1 MEPLEQYRDTVGY
14 VQALTNLSLRT
25 ALISIEGRPSG
36 TGVLVGEDL
45 VLTAAHVIHARNWT
59 PTASKS
65 IATVFD
71 LVEQPGR
78 SQAETGIRIPVARIV
93 AGSPPTES
101 EVRATAGKDWNAPSE
116 NLDFALLQLAV
127 PVPVP
132 VAWEAVARTSSRGY
146 YLLSTDIYRFEPAS
160 ILMFAQYS
168 LNGFLEFSFIRHSP
182 QLNSAETRIRYR
194 CNILPGSS
202 GAPIVDTRGK
212 LVAIHHYSTG
222 EVNEGIPISAIA
234 RDLTSSPLADLF
246 DKAAQRGTVSGDP
259 RNLVP
264 SGNKSVFVSYSHKE
278 DRYRERLDVALAQL
292 RRDAR
297 ISIWHDGMILP
308 GQEWDREIG
317 KNLETANIVL
327 LLVSPYFLASPY
339 IYSREMLR
347 ALERHKSGSAIVV
360 PIILKPCDWQE
371 TPLGELQALPDA
383 GRPVLSWSNR
393 DQAWHAVA
401 RGLRR
406 LISS

>member
-1 MEPLEQYRDTVGY
+1 MEPLEQDQDVTAY
-14 VQALTNLSLRT
+14 VQAVTNLSLRT
-25 ALISIEGRPSG
+25 ALISIEGQISG
-36 TGVLVGEDL
+36 TGVLVQEDL
-45 VLTAAHVIHARNWT
+45 VLTAAHVIDART
-59 PTASKS
+59 LTASKS
-65 IATVFD
+65 IAAVFD
-71 LVEQPGR
+71 SEERPGR
-78 SQAETGIRIPVARIV
+78 SRTVTGIRIPVAHIV
-93 AGSPPTES
+93 WGSPPTRA
-101 EVRATAGKDWNAPSE
+101 EVRGTAGEDWNAPSE

-132 VAWEAVARTSSRGY
+132 AAWKTVARTSSRGY
-146 YLLSTDIYRFEPAS
+146 YLLDPDIYRFESAS
-160 ILMFAQYS
+160 MLMLAQYS
-168 LNGFLEFSFIRHSP
+168 LDGFLKLSRIKHPP
-182 QLNSAETRIRYR
+182 QLNSAGTRIRYR
-194 CNILPGSS
+194 CNTVQGFS

-212 LVAIHHYSTG
+212 LVAIHHYSMG
-222 EVNEGIPISAIA
+222 GVKEGIPISAIA
-234 RDLTSSPLADLF
+234 RNLASSPHADLF
-246 DKAAQRGTVSGDP
+246 NKSAPRGTLPGGPRHLVSSGD
-259 RNLVP
+259 
-264 SGNKSVFVSYSHKE
+264 KSVFVSYSRKE
-278 DRYRERLDVALAQL
+278 ERHRERLDVALAQL

-297 ISIWHDGMILP
+297 ISFWYDGMILP

-339 IYSREMLR
+339 IYSQEMLH

-383 GRPVLSWSNR
+383 LRPVLSWSNR

-406 LISS
+406 LISN